1 MEEYTYSSLLPEA
14 IRGRNQQGVKNTKRS
29 MLISGLCLLLTAV
42 MLMGS
47 TFAWFTDSVTNEG
60 NKIEAGTLD
69 ISYPLKTK
77 APGSALTEPLPCW
90 TAMWGCMNTIT
101 NTPAPYKGV
110 LA

>member
-42 MLMGS
+42 MLMLMGS

-69 ISYPLKTK
+69 ISYP
-77 APGSALTEPLPCW
+77 
-90 TAMWGCMNTIT
+90 IT